1 MASIISGYE
10 YDIFISYRQK
20 DNKGDRWVSE
30 FVDALKTELES
41 TFKEEIS
48 VYFDINP
55 HDGLLETHDVDA
67 SLKDKLKCLIFV
79 PIISRTY
86 CDPKSFAWEHEF
98 KAFIEQASQDQF
110 GLKVKLSVGNVAN
123 RVLPIQI
130 HDLATEDK
138 KLMEIELGGFMRG
151 IEFIYREPGVNK
163 PLTSEDDEKKN
174 LNNTKYRIQINKVAN
189 AIDEIIRGLK
199 NIQTAPLKDE
209 TRQSKPFGEVNK
221 EDEGKKLNN
230 KAIFNQK
237 SKKWIIILLSLF
249 LCIAGAFVIFKITKS
264 SKPANSLTKLE
275 KSIAVLPFVNNSPD
289 KENEYFCNGMMEV
302 ILTQLQ
308 KIRALTV
315 KARTSVEKYRNPDRD
330 IKDIGR
336 ELGVS
341 LILEGI
347 VSKAGDD
354 LRITVRLIDTNTGN
368 IRWTDSYN
376 EKYTTKIFEF
386 QSGVAKKVAA
396 SLNAE
401 ITPQEEKRIDS
412 KPTTEML
419 AYDLCAKGQEMVRR
433 WRYTNDSLNLTLAIN
448 LYNQA
453 LEIDPEYIDALDGKG
468 MTYNEAGNYDS
479 ALFYYQKIEK
489 IDPNNSAASGKAVI
503 YMYSNKPDSA
513 FKYSQIALDFAPN
526 DPWTNLVMGQLLFF
540 YKNEVIK
547 ALPYYQKAFDLG
559 GDSWSEIN
567 ANIAMVYLQIGDYP
581 KALKYSKNALSLR
594 SECDL
599 INLYDH
605 VFLAQGMYDVALH
618 ILDSTCSVNACEQK
632 CDIMKFYIYTTQKEF
647 GNAEK
652 YYKKAINAGY
662 KRSDDDDIYIAYLYK
677 ETGRKHE
684 ALSILNNSIIW
695 NENSLK
701 SNGELLGFKF
711 KKLRLSAA
719 YAILDENEKALR
731 YLSEGEKTGLFE
743 FAFTIRTFPGFDK
756 LRGDPEFKSIIK
768 RIEDKKEAIRA
779 QVKEMEKR
787 GEIEL

>member
-1 MASIISGYE
+1 MSSIMPGFE

-55 HDGLLETHDVDA
+55 HDGLLETHDVSA
-67 SLKDKLKCLIFV
+67 SLKEKLKCLVFI

-98 KAFIEQASQDQF
+98 KEFIEQASQDQF
-110 GLKVKLSVGNVAN
+110 GLKVKLPGGNVAN

-130 HDLATEDK
+130 HDLNTEDK
-138 KLMEIELGGFMRG
+138 KLVENELGGFMRG

-163 PLTSEDDEKKN
+163 PLTSVDDEKKN

-199 NIQTAPLKDE
+199 TIQTPSLIDEPSKSNPLGGFKKAE
-209 TRQSKPFGEVNK
+209 ERKELTNKTIFKQQSKRWV
-221 EDEGKKLNN
+221 
-230 KAIFNQK
+230 IV
-237 SKKWIIILLSLF
+237 LF
-249 LCIAGAFVIFKITKS
+249 ALFFCITGSFALFKIIDHNKP
-264 SKPANSLTKLE
+264 SKDLTKLE
-275 KSIAVLPFVNNSPD
+275 KSIAVLPFENNSPD
-289 KENEYFCNGMMEV
+289 KENEYFCNGIVEEIV
-302 ILTQLQ
+302 TQLQ
-308 KIRALTV
+308 KIRSLRV

-330 IKDIGR
+330 IQDIGR

-341 LILEGI
+341 LILKGS
-347 VSKAGDD
+347 VSKSGND
-354 LRITVRLIDTNTGN
+354 LHITVQLIDTKTSQVIWAEPYDG
-368 IRWTDSYN
+368 
-376 EKYTTKIFEF
+376 KFTTQKFEF
-386 QSGVAKKVAA
+386 QSYVAKKIAA
-396 SLNAE
+396 SMNVK
-401 ITPQEEKRIDS
+401 ITPQEEKRIDL
-412 KPTTEML
+412 KPTNEML
-419 AYDLCAKGQEMVRR
+419 ANDLVLRGNEMIRKY
-433 WRYTNDSLNLTLAIN
+433 RYTHDSLNFRLALN
-448 LYNQA
+448 FFNQA
-453 LEIDPEYIDALDGKG
+453 LQLDHEYIDALDGKG
-468 MTYNEAGNYDS
+468 MIYNEVGNYDS

-489 IDPNNSAASGKAVI
+489 IDPNNSTVSGKAVT

-513 FKYSQIALDFAPN
+513 FKYALKALDLAPN
-526 DPWTNLVMGQLLFF
+526 DLWANLIIGQLLFF
-540 YKNEVIK
+540 YRNDVIK
-547 ALPYYQKAFDLG
+547 ALPYYQKAYDLG

-567 ANIAMVYLQIGDYP
+567 QNIALVYLYIGDYP
-581 KALKYSKNALSLR
+581 RALKYAKNALSLR

-599 INLYDH
+599 NIFYDYI
-605 VFLAQGMYDVALH
+605 FLAQGKFDEALH
-618 ILDSTCSVNACEQK
+618 TLDSTCSVNDCQKK
-632 CDIMKFYIYTTQKEF
+632 CDIMKFYIYSTQKEF

-701 SNGELLGFKF
+701 SNGKLLG
-711 KKLRLSAA
+711 LRLAAA

-731 YLSEGEKTGLFE
+731 YLSDGEKTGLLE
-743 FAFTIRTFPGFDK
+743 YAFTLRTFPGFDK
-756 LRGDPEFKSIIK
+756 LRGDPEFKSILK
-768 RIEDKKEAIRA
+768 RIEDKKEILRT
-779 QVKEMEKR
+779 QVKEMEQR
-787 GEIEL
+787 GELNM